1 MLKTAQNCIYEGSW
15 DRDMKHGAGKELYSN
30 GDMYEGTFELNR
42 VSHAKYVHVPLVCL
56 VVWCAW
62 WSDVPSGSFH
72 VNSTTDFGSC
82 SQIYLPLPIFVG
94 HDVLCTFTKY
104 CVLNDVCLQNMAL

>member
-1 MLKTAQNCIYEGSW
+1 MHTLQLCISCVLFHPQVLFFFFKLKTQNIFKNSSLCNSTEVFPPGGYSLTQRSGNGTLKTAQNCIYEGSW

-56 VVWCAW
+56 VV
-62 WSDVPSGSFH
+62 
-72 VNSTTDFGSC
+72 
-82 SQIYLPLPIFVG
+82 
-94 HDVLCTFTKY
+94 
-104 CVLNDVCLQNMAL
+104 